1 MKFATLVTLVA
12 VTSAQEEEAAATE
25 APAAVEYG
33 AACDDATPCET
44 GECVLAADGVT
55 GYCQDCT
62 ADARAWTDGEVF
74 VCAADA
80 AGAEEEGSASLV
92 ASAAAFL
99 AAASM
104 MA

>member
-1 MKFATLVTLVA
+1 MKFATYVALVA
-12 VTSAQEEEAAATE
+12 VAAAQEEEAAADA

-62 ADARAWTDGEVF
+62 MEARAWTDGEVF

-80 AGAEEEGSASLV
+80 AEEDSSNTLV
-92 ASAAAFL
+92 ASAAAFI

>member
-1 MKFATLVTLVA
+1 MKFFAYVA
-12 VTSAQEEEAAATE
+12 FVAIAQAQEEEAAAAE
-25 APAAVEYG
+25 PAAVEYG
-33 AACDDATPCET
+33 ESCDEATMCAT

-62 ADARAWTDGEVF
+62 AEGRAWTDGEMF

>member
-1 MKFATLVTLVA
+1 MKFATFVALVA
-12 VTSAQEEEAAATE
+12 VATAQEEEAAAAE

-33 AACDDATPCET
+33 EACDDATPCAA
-44 GECVLAADGVT
+44 GECVAHSDGVSMF
-55 GYCQDCT
+55 CQDCT
-62 ADARAWTDGEVF
+62 AEGRTWTDGEVF

-80 AGAEEEGSASLV
+80 AGAEEEASSTLV